1 MYKWSKIQQRT
12 RYLVALNTEQLQK
25 LQQTAT
31 TQVKTQKLHGKMA
44 RRFNSIAL
52 GAIIILCILLI
63 YVTNK
68 ISSPDPTVD
77 EFLQHPIKSYR
88 TNRLYNNNN
97 HQTSN
102 DIKGFDNS
110 RHMAKY
116 SHYMHNGVEQRTHFS
131 HRKFG
136 GAGFSNSEAATAETT
151 NFVNTS
157 VRIADVIE
165 AQRMRIAS
173 KMKDF
178 EYTEQ
183 MIGLSALTPETN
195 GQPMQSG
202 ELHNHSIFYMHM

>member
-1 MYKWSKIQQRT
+1 
-12 RYLVALNTEQLQK
+12 
-25 LQQTAT
+25 
-31 TQVKTQKLHGKMA
+31 MA

-52 GAIIILCILLI
+52 GAIIVLCILLI

-68 ISSPDPTVD
+68 ISSPYPTAD
-77 EFLQHPIKSYR
+77 DYLQHPIKSYR
-88 TNRLYNNNN
+88 THRFYNNNH

-102 DIKGFDNS
+102 EIKGFDNS

-136 GAGFSNSEAATAETT
+136 GSGGGASGGAGFSNSEAATAETT

-157 VRIADVIE
+157 VRIADVVE

-202 ELHNHSIFYMHM
+202 EL